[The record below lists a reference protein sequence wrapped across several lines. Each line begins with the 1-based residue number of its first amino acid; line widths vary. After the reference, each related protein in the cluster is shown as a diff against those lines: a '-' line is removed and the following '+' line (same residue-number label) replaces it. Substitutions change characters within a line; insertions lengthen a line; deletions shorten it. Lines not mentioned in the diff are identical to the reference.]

1 MRCGRLTARWLDLPV
16 TDGRLF
22 RLDTAT
28 LSRLG
33 YERDNAVI
41 LAWNS

>member
-1 MRCGRLTARWLDLPV
+1 LELPV

-28 LSRLG
+28 LSKLG
-33 YERDNAVI
+33 YERETAVI

>member
-1 MRCGRLTARWLDLPV
+1 M

-33 YERDNAVI
+33 YERENPVI

>member
-1 MRCGRLTARWLDLPV
+1 V

-28 LSRLG
+28 VSVLG
-33 YERDNAVI
+33 YERETPVVAR
-41 LAWNS
+41 WNT

>member
-1 MRCGRLTARWLDLPV
+1 MTARWLGLWV
-16 TDGRLF
+16 TEGRLF

-28 LSRLG
+28 LSTLG
-33 YERDNAVI
+33 YERETPVI